1 MGAFVLRFLSVMCF
15 PHPSKAVHGW
25 ERAGVGLPSL
35 LGVTWADPPLEWNSI
50 NMSGPMVDF
59 PRTKTHLSSSS
70 PHDGGQMSAA
80 VCRLLRM
87 SMWHVNMSSRIKCC
101 RRIFHLLQCLHGF
114 SMCVYIRGEDL
125 QWIRSV
131 WWRERTQK
139 HIYCSFYQM
148 LERQWQRK
156 RLRNDGIHLD
166 IVHCFPDNLNLI
178 AKAK

>member
-101 RRIFHLLQCLHGF
+101 RRIFHLLQCLHAP
-114 SMCVYIRGEDL
+114 CVCISGGRIYNGSDQCDEEKEHRSIFIVLSTKCSKGNDKENVSETMEFT
-125 QWIRSV
+125 WIL
-131 WWRERTQK
+131 
-139 HIYCSFYQM
+139 F
-148 LERQWQRK
+148 
-156 RLRNDGIHLD
+156 
-166 IVHCFPDNLNLI
+166 IVFPI
-178 AKAK
+178 IST